1 MCFPT
6 VAHQRGS
13 SEFVKFTAEQH
24 GGDEEAEDTSRQGDG
39 DGSGSSGPSSSHQF
53 QLVQQQQGKVA
64 MPGPQVSVPTQAHTE
79 WVPRS
84 GFPLMSRFVLDHHG
98 PSSPRLY
105 SSSSSSSSS
114 SVSGPLLGF
123 SATSSASGSWVGHKR
138 GREDETGAASSS
150 QLLQD
155 VTLRN
160 IGDFR
165 VPSQQ
170 SQPQSSSSG
179 ANDSFALPLLY
190 FFLEKTSTLNNKYIS
205 Y

>member
-24 GGDEEAEDTSRQGDG
+24 GGDEETEGSSRQGDG
-39 DGSGSSGPSSSHQF
+39 DGSGGSGSSGPSSSHQF

-98 PSSPRLY
+98 PSS
-105 SSSSSSSSS
+105 SSS

-138 GREDETGAASSS
+138 GREETGAGSSS

-155 VTLRN
+155 VTAPNRN

-179 ANDSFALPLLY
+179 ANDSFALSLLY
-190 FFLEKTSTLNNKYIS
+190 FFFRED
-205 Y
+205 

>member
-105 SSSSSSSSS
+105 SSSSS
-114 SVSGPLLGF
+114 
-123 SATSSASGSWVGHKR
+123 TSSASGSWVGHKR

-179 ANDSFALPLLY
+179 ANDSFALSLLY
-190 FFLEKTSTLNNKYIS
+190 IFLEKTSTLNNKYIS